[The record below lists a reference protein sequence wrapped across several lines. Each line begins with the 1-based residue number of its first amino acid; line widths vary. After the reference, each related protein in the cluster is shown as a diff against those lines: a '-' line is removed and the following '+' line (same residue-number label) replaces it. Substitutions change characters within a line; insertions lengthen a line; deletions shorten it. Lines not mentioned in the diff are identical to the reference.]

1 MHFIQRSHIDIY
13 FCSFFVGLIWDVVN
27 VVEGTN
33 TSGMQ
38 AKAMVPGVETPTW
51 QALKWHCTS
60 VAVVQTFQVS
70 LVTFCYIVGPLGF
83 MISS

>member
-1 MHFIQRSHIDIY
+1 M
-13 FCSFFVGLIWDVVN
+13 WD

-33 TSGMQ
+33 TGGMQ

-51 QALKWHCTS
+51 QALKSHCTS

-70 LVTFCYIVGPLGF
+70 LVKFCYIVGPFGF